1 MKTFTLKLSSLALF
15 AALTFAA
22 SPSVR
27 ADAPAPSATTQFGG
41 VFFDL
46 VYLKSASGPVDVTN
60 SLYKSQGQTYA
71 TLNNVAVPIV
81 PDVNSGNVYSPSG
94 DVIGYVVHVAQP

>member
-15 AALTFAA
+15 AALIFTA

-27 ADAPAPSATTQFGG
+27 ADAPTPQAGIVTL
-41 VFFDL
+41 DL

-60 SLYKSQGQTYA
+60 SMYTSNGQTYA
-71 TLNNVAVPIV
+71 TLNNVSVPIV
-81 PDVNSGNVYSPSG
+81 PDVASGNVYSPSG
-94 DVIGYVVHVAQP
+94 SVIGYTVRVVKP